1 MDREFSR
8 SNSRNSRPV
17 LTRRS
22 AISRN
27 EAGPTDQLQRS
38 KRFGAR
44 PLVTPA
50 WIYLRPEAFKTIK
63 GSPFICRTL
72 LDQGFKIPGSSFSAG
87 SKLLSWQPFFISAQV
102 ARKTRARALNAP
114 EPGITVREVLRGW
127 TQDHAYAEFSEAD
140 KNSIET
146 VKLADFIIVSDARS
160 PCPPTQLRISRC

>member
-17 LTRRS
+17 LTRRR

-38 KRFGAR
+38 KRLGAR

-63 GSPFICRTL
+63 GSPFICRAL
-72 LDQGFKIPGSSFSAG
+72 LDQGFKIPGSSVSAG

-102 ARKTRARALNAP
+102 ARKTRARALN
-114 EPGITVREVLRGW
+114 ITVREVLRGW

-140 KNSIET
+140 KDSIET